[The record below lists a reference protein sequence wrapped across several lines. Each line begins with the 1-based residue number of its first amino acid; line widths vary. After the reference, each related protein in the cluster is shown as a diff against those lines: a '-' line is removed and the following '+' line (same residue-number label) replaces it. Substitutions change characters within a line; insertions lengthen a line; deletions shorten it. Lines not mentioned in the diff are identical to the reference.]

1 MNGIK
6 LRGSGVRVRM
16 RTWSI
21 SIQGARVDDAGAQM
35 DATAGYVVALYEL
48 KNKLL
53 RC

>member
-16 RTWSI
+16 RIWST
-21 SIQGARVDDAGAQM
+21 SIQGARVNDVGAQI

-48 KNKLL
+48 KNKLP